1 MGKLRPK
8 DEAAGEEVPS
18 VTTTWGSS
26 RKSYWVT
33 FLALRDGEAVVMTR
47 QSSVHPANVR

>member
-8 DEAAGEEVPS
+8 DEADGEEVPS

-33 FLALRDGEAVVMTR
+33 FLALRDGEAVAI
-47 QSSVHPANVR
+47 VHPTYVR